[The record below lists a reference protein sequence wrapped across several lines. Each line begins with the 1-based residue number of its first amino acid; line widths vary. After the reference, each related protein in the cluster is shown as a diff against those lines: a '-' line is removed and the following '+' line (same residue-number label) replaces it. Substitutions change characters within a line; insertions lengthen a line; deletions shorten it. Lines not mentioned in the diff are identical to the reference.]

1 MNECIEDMKIYL
13 EETAEIIGI
22 KYSKLEL
29 EALSNLFI
37 GILLT
42 YKSIRFELLELT
54 NKMFQLIGTGE
65 TKILN

>member
-54 NKMFQLIGTGE
+54 NKMFQLIGTGD